1 MLGEKDELY
10 QLFQK
15 EKDKVQDMSRLESQL
30 SLLQQEKALLEAECQ
45 RQQAEQ
51 RQ

>member
-30 SLLQQEKALLEAECQ
+30 CLLQQKKAQVVAEC
-45 RQQAEQ
+45 
-51 RQ
+51 